1 MILISSFKTRNF
13 FWEQLPTLLSTLA
26 KTFNLIWTSFIF
38 YHKILPTANIR
49 REIRAAA
56 QQSWSQS
63 WNIDVEISTK
73 ASITRAFIPDTLAP
87 SHLHS
92 VEVPYQVA
100 TADWALPASEL
111 QLSKVKCTPS
121 HLCTWNNAIEPFDHF
136 LFHCTQFDTIRVHYI
151 ATSLRFCKMR
161 PPPLSARRTSI
172 LMFFIVK
179 SSRSVFFVVIYFFYY
194 NKKNYNKNYNKIY
207 FCCY

>member
-1 MILISSFKTRNF
+1 MGPPQSVVRA
-13 FWEQLPTLLSTLA
+13 QLPTLLSILA

-63 WNIDVEISTK
+63 WNMSTK
-73 ASITRAFIPDTLAP
+73 ASITRTFIPDPLAP

-111 QLSKVKCTPS
+111 QLSKVKCTSS

-136 LFHCTQFDTIRVHYI
+136 LFHCTQFDTIRAQFLKV
-151 ATSLRFCKMR
+151 TL
-161 PPPLSARRTSI
+161 
-172 LMFFIVK
+172 K
-179 SSRSVFFVVIYFFYY
+179 SDLFAFL
-194 NKKNYNKNYNKIY
+194 
-207 FCCY
+207 